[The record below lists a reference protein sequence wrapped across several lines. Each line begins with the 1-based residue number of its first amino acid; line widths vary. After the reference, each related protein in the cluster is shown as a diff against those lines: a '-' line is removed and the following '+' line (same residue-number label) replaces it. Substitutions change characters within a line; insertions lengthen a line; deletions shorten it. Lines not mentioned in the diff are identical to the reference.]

1 MHDCIKYVLK
11 KGKNR
16 KRKEKPREKRK
27 NTEKSKKE
35 KTQKCT
41 IHRQSP
47 FTTPMGSQLAH
58 LIPVIYQTHTS
69 ASFLVHMIPKLN

>member
-27 NTEKSKKE
+27 NTEKAKK
-35 KTQKCT
+35 KKHKNVQY
-41 IHRQSP
+41 IGNHPSLLLWAV
-47 FTTPMGSQLAH
+47 SSH
-58 LIPVIYQTHTS
+58 I
-69 ASFLVHMIPKLN
+69 